1 MDLTHITPTPDNYD
15 EYINQRNARTK
26 VAMATMNRISGRYCK
41 EHNLSVRLLFDAGYV
56 FDTTTDELIRTPNG
70 E

>member
-1 MDLTHITPTPDNYD
+1 
-15 EYINQRNARTK
+15 
-26 VAMATMNRISGRYCK
+26 MATMNRISGRYCK